1 MIADVSAAALASR
14 CLATRLY
21 QQVKSVSSFLYVA
34 VNTTLLA
41 LAADRR
47 AAVDV
52 DRSGRAC
59 CRRAMQQ
66 STDIACPPEP
76 TLNPQQQTRRTL
88 LQRSIAGT
96 DRQRHIQTEAAPLR
110 RFCRILC
117 EQCQ

>member
-1 MIADVSAAALASR
+1 LTHPEIHDRRRLSGGIGVALSRHATLPTSQVGVQLPAA
-14 CLATRLY
+14 
-21 QQVKSVSSFLYVA
+21 A

-52 DRSGRAC
+52 DRGGRAC

-96 DRQRHIQTEAAPLR
+96 DR
-110 RFCRILC
+110 
-117 EQCQ
+117 